1 MATGLQETSISRT
14 TIRWTEEG
22 LEMCGT
28 RARSAGLSRNE
39 WMVRALER
47 ACIAE
52 GPEHTETS
60 EHPQRKGIEPSE
72 AGQYAPALFG
82 PIKEADHA
90 CDALAEAVPMMV
102 AIARQMALET
112 VGPQRDRLVEEAGG
126 WAARLNMPVSRDGP
140 SIDTEADAVLAA
152 LDPPTRDSVAII
164 LGFYTSFLND
174 LDRASLGEAK
184 GQASLWARLL
194 GLDERLHTPDAFDTT
209 PIRERART

>member
-1 MATGLQETSISRT
+1 MTTGLQETTISRT
-14 TIRWTEEG
+14 TIRWTDEG
-22 LEMCGT
+22 LEMCGA

-39 WMVRALER
+39 WIVRALQR

-52 GPEHTETS
+52 GQGHTGTS
-60 EHPQRKGIEPSE
+60 DHPQLEGVNPSTNK
-72 AGQYAPALFG
+72 QFSPALSG
-82 PIKEADHA
+82 PIKDADYA
-90 CDALAEAVPMMV
+90 WDALSEAVPMMV

-152 LDPPTRDSVAII
+152 LDPLTRDSVATI

-174 LDRASLGEAK
+174 LDRASLREVK